1 MNKGLRLIKK
11 MVALILVLLLSI
23 ENFAAVVGDN
33 DGAAFITKAEFD
45 SLKNDFQS
53 QIDQYNTS
61 IDAKIDGAIASYLA
75 GISVAN
81 ATEENVIGY
90 DKEGVLSPRAGSKDL
105 RWKEGM
111 MKYDW
116 ENWDTRFGR
125 DYAIYYVTYANVKVT
140 GKTPTEFTELAL
152 KNVDRINGT
161 AEWIGKCQTLQFT
174 RAKNALHQDQGAY
187 SYDILFSANTWE
199 LTHNNGP
206 FPVMLNN
213 GQYQNMD
220 DGSVVTSNPMFSVFG
235 TKRSSGVG
243 TTYTKYMNYESQNFS
258 RTTKSTSEQTIIITP
273 TSVSETRFSDFD
285 TFLDINNDEYFDE
298 KYTDDAGTE
307 HYYHTH
313 MSSPYVMVGSISS
326 YAYQTGTN
334 TSTQF
339 TNSVN
344 GWVVTSP
351 VHTYTTRKRQQLLPY
366 FGFTR
371 QIRNYNKL
379 WTSKYDSYIEDIE
392 KTDTSLNAINI
403 NGTKHLRLS
412 AGLPICAVK
421 AGTWVELPITFQDK
435 TINYDLY
442 VKIGSF
448 GSAVA
453 PQDDTKCID
462 NSKIYYG
469 TYSSYSN
476 SEKGTTEKSIKIR
489 NGNDKIV
496 FECQENGYLF
506 LKWSIA
512 GNSGAGG
519 GRLLIPKKI
528 TTFVQ

>member
-1 MNKGLRLIKK
+1 M
-11 MVALILVLLLSI
+11 SI
-23 ENFAAVVGDN
+23 ESFAAVVSDN
-33 DGAAFITKAEFD
+33 DGSAFITKAEFD
-45 SLKNDFQS
+45 SLKNNFQS

-61 IDAKIDGAIASYLA
+61 IDSKIDGAIASYLA
-75 GISVAN
+75 GISITKS
-81 ATEENVIGY
+81 TEENVIGY
-90 DKEGVLSPRAGSKDL
+90 DKEGVLSPRADSKDL

-116 ENWDTRFGR
+116 ENWDTRFGHDR
-125 DYAIYYVTYANVKVT
+125 AVNNVTYANVKVT

-152 KNVDRINGT
+152 RNVDRINGN
-161 AEWIGKCQTLQFT
+161 AEWIGKCQTLQFA
-174 RAKNALHQDQGAY
+174 RAKNALHQDHADY
-187 SYDILFSANTWE
+187 SYEVLFTTDSWE

-206 FPVMLNN
+206 FPHMLDN
-213 GQYQNMD
+213 GVYKDMGN
-220 DGSVVTSNPMFSVFG
+220 GSIVSNPMFSIFG
-235 TKRSSGVG
+235 TKRTTGEG
-243 TTYTKYMNYESQNFS
+243 NTYTKFMNYESQNFS
-258 RTTKSTSEQTIIITP
+258 RTIKSTKEQTIIITP
-273 TSVSETRFSDFD
+273 ISVPETRFSDFD
-285 TFLDINNDEYFDE
+285 TFLDINNDEYYDE

-307 HYYHTH
+307 HYYHTN
-313 MSSPYVMVGSISS
+313 MSSPYVMVGSMST
-326 YAYQTGTN
+326 YAYQTQTS

-339 TNSVN
+339 TNYVS
-344 GWVVTSP
+344 GWIVTSP
-351 VHTYTTRKRQQLLPY
+351 VHTTTTRARKQLLPY

-371 QIRNYNKL
+371 QIRDYNKL
-379 WTSKYDSYIEDIE
+379 WISKYDAYIEDME
-392 KTDTSLNAINI
+392 KTDTSLNAINV

-412 AGLPICAVK
+412 AGLPICAVT

-448 GSAVA
+448 GTAVA

-496 FECQENGYLF
+496 FECQEAGYLF

-519 GRLLIPKKI
+519 GRLLIPRKI